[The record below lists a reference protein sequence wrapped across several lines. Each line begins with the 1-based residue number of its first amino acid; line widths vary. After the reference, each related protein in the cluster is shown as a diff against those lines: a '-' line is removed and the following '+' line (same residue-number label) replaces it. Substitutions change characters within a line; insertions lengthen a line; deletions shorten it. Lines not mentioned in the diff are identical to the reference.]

1 MRSTVLVLEDDAIGL
16 IGGGGALLLLL
27 LLLLLLKLL
36 MLSLMVLLAVLR
48 VLMMMMVAGKV
59 TQTGQARRVRLR
71 RWRERGLR
79 VGILCV
85 LRVGAVAVHQ
95 SLVLCDL
102 MGSIKLLRRK
112 GRLLLSGHGVDGRTH
127 GLAMVTICNSGGT
140 PALGHLWDGG
150 QRGRSR
156 RISSFRHAGLAT
168 ALARAWLGLRRA
180 SGST

>member
-1 MRSTVLVLEDDAIGL
+1 MRSTVLVLENDAIRL
-16 IGGGGALLLLL
+16 IGSGSGGALLLLL

-36 MLSLMVLLAVLR
+36 MLSLMVLLAVLAVLR
-48 VLMMMMVAGKV
+48 VLLVMMVASKFA
-59 TQTGQARRVRLR
+59 QTGQARRVRLR
-71 RWRERGLR
+71 CWRERGLR

-85 LRVGAVAVHQ
+85 LRVGAIAVHQ
-95 SLVLCDL
+95 SLGLCDL
-102 MGSIKLLRRK
+102 MRSIKLLRRK

-127 GLAMVTICNSGGT
+127 GLTMVTICHSGGT

-168 ALARAWLGLRRA
+168 ALARAWLGL
-180 SGST
+180 